1 MEAVNWILPASAAR
15 LGVQISGAV
24 KYPVLEVKW
33 QQKLWLEPWNNQSRC
48 FDCREPAKNCPG
60 FAAAR
65 APQTVIKPFAGK
77 LLLLSASH
85 YTLQTPWLQGCHD
98 VTIMIC
104 SHALWRCQQNF
115 TIAFTKFREGAYYC
129 PPVINQQH
137 YSKFLNVFNKEKIV
151 KTWLTPLM
159 VPPCK
164 GWVPAHPTQS
174 DGCCSL
180 LRAPGAAKT
189 FHSGHNT
196 QELLTAAADHLLLP
210 AGAKFVGG

>member
-1 MEAVNWILPASAAR
+1 MFQIFRSFGWVAVASHASVEPSDKIIIVGWWPVCGALLYLGRVIWPAQNWTIRGNQIIFSCKSVEAVNWILPADAAR
-15 LGVQISGAV
+15 LGVQVSGAV

-48 FDCREPAKNCPG
+48 FDCWEPAKNCPG

-85 YTLQTPWLQGCHD
+85 YTLQTPWLQDCHD

-115 TIAFTKFREGAYYC
+115 TIAYTKFREGAY
-129 PPVINQQH
+129 
-137 YSKFLNVFNKEKIV
+137 
-151 KTWLTPLM
+151 
-159 VPPCK
+159 
-164 GWVPAHPTQS
+164 
-174 DGCCSL
+174 
-180 LRAPGAAKT
+180 
-189 FHSGHNT
+189 
-196 QELLTAAADHLLLP
+196 
-210 AGAKFVGG
+210 